1 SSGYKGFDFSF
12 FSQGSARSSFHI
24 DPNAIAPFIDE
35 RNALSIIADNHWSD
49 YNPDPYAFWPRL
61 STETI
66 DNNQQ
71 TSTWWL
77 RDGRFLR
84 LKSME
89 LGYTLPKSVE
99 EKLRI
104 KDIRFYVSGNNLF
117 YISKFKLWDPEMG
130 GNGLGYPPQRVINMG
145 LTMSF

>member
-1 SSGYKGFDFSF
+1 
-12 FSQGSARSSFHI
+12 
-24 DPNAIAPFIDE
+24 
-35 RNALSIIADNHWSD
+35 
-49 YNPDPYAFWPRL
+49 
-61 STETI
+61 
-66 DNNQQ
+66 
-71 TSTWWL
+71 
-77 RDGRFLR
+77 
-84 LKSME
+84 ME